1 MSLPVTSVEP
11 TAAEGGFTF
20 QEYPFPRSQSI
31 SRWQTART
39 LRQWCRHSR
48 SLLSMTRCQPLH
60 VTDAWHKLS
69 TSSPLKI
76 RELTSGGRA
85 DTKSPSPPLPPSAL
99 SRAAAR
105 SPSILAAS
113 GRGGVTAAP
122 LCAGGRRRQR
132 SGLGACLL
140 TYPCRPPAAGVL
152 VGRRFRGESPQFR
165 DRGGGA
171 AARLGEATRH
181 GAAARHQAAAA
192 AVALAGLGTTSIPV
206 PAAPAPP
213 R

>member
-1 MSLPVTSVEP
+1 
-11 TAAEGGFTF
+11 
-20 QEYPFPRSQSI
+20 
-31 SRWQTART
+31 
-39 LRQWCRHSR
+39 
-48 SLLSMTRCQPLH
+48 MTRCQPLH

-76 RELTSGGRA
+76 RELTSGGRV

-99 SRAAAR
+99 CWPADR

-113 GRGGVTAAP
+113 GQGGITAAP

-140 TYPCRPPAAGVL
+140 TCPRRPPAAGVR
-152 VGRRFRGESPQFR
+152 VGRWFRGESSPFR
-165 DRGGGA
+165 DQGGGA
-171 AARLGEATRH
+171 AARLEEATRH

-192 AVALAGLGTTSIPV
+192 SPGSAPPSSLSRRLRHSRGEAD
-206 PAAPAPP
+206 PAPQSRGP
-213 R
+213 RKKSGG